1 MTNRNLDNKMNKT
14 ILEVFRTYTDAYL
27 EYVNNWISYDTWA
40 EFYGFDQ
47 NERKRLLSAV
57 NLMKSQDFEC
67 RWTELDHYY
76 HIANNNEY
84 TEKTSKF

>member
-1 MTNRNLDNKMNKT
+1 MGNKRILD
-14 ILEVFRTYTDAYL
+14 VFRTYTDAYL

-47 NERKRLLSAV
+47 NERERLLSAV

-67 RWTELDHYY
+67 RWTELDYYY